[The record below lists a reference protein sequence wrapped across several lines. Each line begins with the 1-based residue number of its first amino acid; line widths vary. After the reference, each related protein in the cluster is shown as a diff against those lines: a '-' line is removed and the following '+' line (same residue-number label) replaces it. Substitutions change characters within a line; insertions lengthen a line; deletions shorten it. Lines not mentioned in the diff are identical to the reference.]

1 MADRP
6 AWDFLRPL
14 AAIVAEVPDLAKT
27 ALSEPVHSWMGLRS
41 RVLGQA
47 NAGERAGGHMWR
59 IGRALERSP
68 RFRGKSRD
76 IRMLQWD
83 RP

>member
-6 AWDFLRPL
+6 AWGILRPL
-14 AAIVAEVPDLAKT
+14 AAIVAEVPDLAET

-47 NAGERAGGHMWR
+47 LAEERAGGHLWG
-59 IGRALERSP
+59 IGRALEHPP
-68 RFRGKSRD
+68 RF
-76 IRMLQWD
+76 L
-83 RP
+83 